1 MTLLGDPQADV
12 VVMMKIDTEGAEFGI
27 MRALLPAMR
36 DGRILN
42 ILVEINKGV
51 TELDGK
57 IHWPEWRHKGACAG
71 RGRVADS
78 WWYSWGSLVR
88 KGERVTDWALAFL
101 FTPPVFFLAPTP
113 LQPFRDCRYAGAGDR
128 AGHDDPVR
136 PVRQVLCD
144 VD

>member
-1 MTLLGDPQADV
+1 MPVIDPLTLLGDPQADV

-51 TELDGK
+51 TEHDGK

-71 RGRVADS
+71 GGGAADSCLFSWRSLLRMEERVA
-78 WWYSWGSLVR
+78 
-88 KGERVTDWALAFL
+88 A
-101 FTPPVFFLAPTP
+101 
-113 LQPFRDCRYAGAGDR
+113 
-128 AGHDDPVR
+128 
-136 PVRQVLCD
+136 
-144 VD
+144 